1 MEKAILERLEWKL
14 TVPTPY
20 VFLVR
25 FTRTFALSPDQQ
37 VIVIYLNSNTKNYQ
51 IQLTCFACHLIHI
64 VQMKNMAFFLAE
76 LGRVH
81 YGTANLFLPS
91 MTAAAAVYAAQC
103 TLNRKPLWNDE
114 ILKNM
119 AGYTAPQ
126 IRDCAKLPMKL
137 HPSVP
142 ESQVIAVHRKFC
154 TVCRVQRRCCFSI
167 ITEGYI
173 KLENYLVFQHKL
185 SCADPYGN
193 IPDEIR

>member
-114 ILKNM
+114 ILKDM

-126 IRDCAKLPMKL
+126 IRYFTLAQLNKREQLIRNQL
-137 HPSVP
+137 S
-142 ESQVIAVHRKFC
+142 SSLILFSGIAPNFQWSY
-154 TVCRVQRRCCFSI
+154 TQ
-167 ITEGYI
+167 
-173 KLENYLVFQHKL
+173 VFQRVKW
-185 SCADPYGN
+185 
-193 IPDEIR
+193 

>member
-25 FTRTFALSPDQQ
+25 FTRTFALSPDQ
-37 VIVIYLNSNTKNYQ
+37 
-51 IQLTCFACHLIHI
+51 
-64 VQMKNMAFFLAE
+64 QMKNMAFFLAE